1 MTNYSET
8 IPVTAEFRKESMVR
22 EIWRR
27 FRKNKSAVLGLIIL
41 SIIIIATLAAPLYAD
56 ISVVTKMKMADRFQP
71 PSAEMPLGT
80 DSFGR
85 DELARILYGGR
96 TSLIIGFGSALGA
109 LLLGG
114 FFGLL
119 VGYIGG
125 TFDNVFMRFVD
136 VMASIPTI
144 LLALA
149 IVSSLGPSLQ
159 NLLIAITIS
168 RVPAFIR
175 VIRASVLNIAD
186 LEYVEAAVAG
196 GARGLRVIK
205 KHILPNVFG
214 TIVVQTTMSAALMLL
229 QAAALS
235 FLGLGI
241 QPPNPEWGYMLS
253 EAREVMRQ
261 QPQLMLYPG
270 ICIMLTTLS
279 LSLVG
284 DGLRD
289 AFDPRLRN

>member
-1 MTNYSET
+1 MTSISESV
-8 IPVTAEFRKESMVR
+8 PAVVAFRKKSMAG

-27 FRKNKSAVLGLIIL
+27 FRKNRSAMLGLIIL
-41 SIIIIATLAAPLYAD
+41 SVIIIATVAAPLYAD
-56 ISVVTKMKMADRFQP
+56 KIVVTKMNMAQRFQP
-71 PSAEMPLGT
+71 PSAEAPLGT
-80 DSFGR
+80 DAFGR
-85 DELARILYGGR
+85 DELARLLYGGR

-109 LLLGG
+109 LLIGG
-114 FFGLL
+114 FIGLL

-125 TFDNVFMRFVD
+125 TFDNIVMRLVD
-136 VMASIPTI
+136 VMAAIPTI

-149 IVSSLGPSLQ
+149 IVSALGASLQ

-175 VIRASVLNIAD
+175 VIRASVLNISD

-196 GARGLRVIK
+196 GARGKRIIR

-214 TIVVQTTMSAALMLL
+214 TIIVQTTMSSALMLL

-270 ICIMLTTLS
+270 ISIMLTTLS